1 MRGRH
6 RGRKKIHR
14 CRKRYPILQHC
25 RRTHQRSRKARQ
37 IKLRVTMNID
47 ITIEEAYARAS
58 EGLQKK
64 MEYSI
69 SLLQRAEKLALAYDN
84 RGGIF
89 LLSVEAKTVRPFTI
103 LHSWPVYAS
112 RDT

>member
-1 MRGRH
+1 
-6 RGRKKIHR
+6 
-14 CRKRYPILQHC
+14 
-25 RRTHQRSRKARQ
+25 
-37 IKLRVTMNID
+37 MNID
-47 ITIEEAYARAS
+47 ITIAEAYARAS
-58 EGLQKK
+58 EGLRKK

-84 RGGIF
+84 RGGGIF